1 MLDFGGVSIGNDY
14 QVVVTDGAILLTGLR
29 QVNSDHSRGVLL
41 DSKEVRFDHGLGCS
55 HLSGD
60 CDLGRRSVTPV
71 FRDRGDIDMVGGEG
85 GQVFDGVL
93 IGLVADKDGDLG
105 YPDCLSNSLGINK
118 LFVGIIG
125 DLVVDWGQPIK

>member
-1 MLDFGGVSIGNDY
+1 
-14 QVVVTDGAILLTGLR
+14 
-29 QVNSDHSRGVLL
+29 
-41 DSKEVRFDHGLGCS
+41 
-55 HLSGD
+55 
-60 CDLGRRSVTPV
+60 
-71 FRDRGDIDMVGGEG
+71 MVGGEG